1 MTRPIGSCSAPA
13 TISEALAL
21 DSFTRLLEYQ
31 VSETTTAATFYIAEI
46 YLHFSQALTSSE
58 RPKGLNDLELEEYEL
73 ALEEQAYLF
82 EEKAIS
88 VYEKNT
94 ELLDAGIHDPWV
106 DRSIERLS
114 TLFPAQYAKQE
125 QKSGFLQNLYAE
137 DDRT

>member
-1 MTRPIGSCSAPA
+1 MST
-13 TISEALAL
+13 AL
-21 DSFTRLLEYQ
+21 DSLTHLLEYQ
-31 VSETTTAATFYIAEI
+31 VSNTTTAATYYIAEI
-46 YLHFSQALTSSE
+46 YLHFSQSLAGSE
-58 RPKGLNDLELEEYEL
+58 RPSGLNELELEQYEL

-88 VYEKNT
+88 IYEKNT

-106 DRSIERLS
+106 DKSIARLS

-125 QKSGFLQNLYAE
+125 QKSGYLKNLYAA